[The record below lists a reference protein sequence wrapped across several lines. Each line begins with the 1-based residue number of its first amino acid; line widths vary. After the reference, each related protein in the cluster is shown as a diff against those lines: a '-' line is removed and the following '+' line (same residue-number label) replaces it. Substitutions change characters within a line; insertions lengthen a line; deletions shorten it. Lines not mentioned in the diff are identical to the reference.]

1 MINTNNKKEQ
11 MNRINFFIL
20 SVILFSSTFINAQA
34 NLLNATVPQDIG
46 LITLEKLVADNDK
59 PLEYGFIDDRDIYWS
74 KVVWEYI
81 DLNERL
87 NLPYYYPID
96 TMRISSDR
104 RSLYDTLLRG
114 IKQGQ
119 IEEVYDDSY
128 FTSKLSYQEIQEK
141 LYRRDTI
148 SEGIDVLNAD
158 PTADIS
164 EYIDIYNIDSEH
176 IEGYKIKGVWYIDKR
191 QGELKYRLL
200 AIAPVAQDVQTL
212 GRDDLSDFDEKLAI
226 FWVFYPDARQVMHDM
241 KVFNPNNS
249 AFPITF
255 DHLLNAHRFNALIY
269 KTENIYGDREV
280 KDYVKGN
287 SLFQVLESQKLKDE
301 IRNKELDLWNY

>member
-1 MINTNNKKEQ
+1 

>member
-1 MINTNNKKEQ
+1 
-11 MNRINFFIL
+11 MNHIKYFIV
-20 SVILFSSTFINAQA
+20 SVVLFTSALIHGQA
-34 NLLNATVPQDIG
+34 NLLNARAPQDIG
-46 LITLEKLVADNDK
+46 QISLEKLIADNDK
-59 PLEYGFIDDRDIYWS
+59 PLEYGYIDDRDVYWS
-74 KVVWEYI
+74 KVVWEYV

-87 NLPYYYPID
+87 NLPFYYPTD

-114 IKQGQ
+114 IKQGE
-119 IEEVYDDSY
+119 ISEVYDDSY

-158 PTADIS
+158 PNADIS
-164 EYIDIYNIDSEH
+164 EYVDVYNIDSEH

-200 AIAPVAQDVQTL
+200 AVAPVAQDVQTI
-212 GRDDLSDFDEKLAI
+212 GRDDLGEIDEKLAI

-241 KVFNPNNS
+241 KVFNPDNA
-249 AFPITF
+249 AFPISF
-255 DHLLNAHRFNALIY
+255 DHLLNAHRFSALIY
-269 KTENIYGDREV
+269 KTENVYGDREV
-280 KDYVKGN
+280 KDYIRGN
-287 SLFQVLESQKLKDE
+287 SLFQVLESQRLKDD